1 MRYLGSFFITLV
13 LYASAITTLFY
24 TMNSSF
30 SSNTKK
36 EIKEEIV
43 KISLVETPVKEIKKE
58 LKKEEKKVI
67 EKEKE
72 EEIKKTEKP
81 KIKQKTEKPKIKK
94 EKIKKEEIKKEV
106 KKEIIK
112 TQEKTLKQPTVSE
125 KPLQNI
131 EKPITKIDTTLI
143 KEQFFSLVK
152 NKIDSNKEY
161 PNSARR
167 RGIEGSIKVKFQI
180 TKEGNVKDI
189 SILSG
194 KKIFHKAVLNAINNS
209 FPIKIPKELNSFPL
223 YINLELKFNLN

>member
-106 KKEIIK
+106 KKEVIK

-131 EKPITKIDTTLI
+131 EKPVTKIDTTFI